1 MSKHHSSVAYVEPN
15 DVNTFGEGVIA
26 GDGFYDRAPDLEDY
40 CIALDIEVELS
51 SREDAVRENTKENTV
66 IMMSYRS
73 KGNGEEDRVS
83 FMSGSKIQVAGTP
96 NMLTSKYADMFVTD
110 LVDYGTTEMIGIK
123 SLDIEYNNACVPI
136 ITIKFTDVRGMSLF
150 QPTELNNNQSFNGI
164 RGFDQGNIAQ
174 SFFHAFFV
182 LPLPKFT
189 VHVKGFY
196 GRPVS
201 YEVMCQNFDASFN
214 SRTGDF
220 DVTAKFI
227 GFAYSFMSDIS
238 FDALLA
244 APYSDYIGSKYWDNN
259 VNNGRFRL
267 PDKSGQDMVN
277 MPKLYEIRQYFKT
290 IMNESDTDQ
299 QVTTVDD
306 EEMGHELEIGQLDEL
321 KRLYRSWY
329 SKLYELAAKKYGKDF
344 AFVFGGENDDKEYER
359 IVILTNGKNITGDN
373 LADEYS
379 QYDNDFR
386 QTNIDLYNAIEKYNS
401 SSESYRK
408 LTNVSKDFSQ
418 YTKVKTF
425 NELWYNDR
433 KKEIVFEGF
442 HRDNVL
448 PREETIKVIFNE
460 KDKTRRLRKIYDDGV
475 HQYIDAFVIEV
486 DYSDVKRRINALI
499 EDSNKTYDRK
509 LREKKLKEHNRY
521 MFAQMGWYPS
531 IENFTKIVMAHLETL
546 MAMMYDV
553 IEQTKTRTATDLGI
567 SVGDDGDCC
576 DVNSDAKYIPPF
588 PRVTKLI
595 TDSDGITKREDAWVG
610 NFNKGIGFKEVDMIN
625 GLFNAVAMIKKLEE
639 QMNATVSEQNRDI
652 AEREEGTCVV
662 KFPLAPFDF
671 FLDGSP
677 YGTESDISNDRYAF
691 AGKICMR
698 MFDLLAINSFRKEY
712 TTNWTSK
719 IKEIAETEAEN
730 FYNLVKITNVNL
742 MKEIGENGAINTGK
756 KIIDIVTS
764 VPDERMPWSKEGS
777 KQPLFNEANGF
788 WLERYSTS
796 HKAEK
801 IFIYPL
807 QNMSFYNLENTLKVF
822 DGDQVEV
829 ENNDIATSR
838 LRDHDAILGKFLKS
852 KKSKMFNT
860 VYISSRANYIK
871 ATLENA
877 AANGS
882 DAYKQIAGTLLSD
895 STLNPS
901 VYKELF
907 NTSSDFL
914 SSFNATLPDTYRGD
928 NVTTDKK
935 IEAGKPLYVGEEA
948 GEGTTYLSG
957 DQELESYFSL
967 DIGNGTVNNGTITE
981 VFGFKKNSK
990 GLYEIDKSSSLFLTD
1005 DYYLLGGWNASTHT
1019 YTPANVKTAFFLMG
1033 IDCFD
1038 YEGDNFGESKT
1049 FCNVPKLLI
1058 LQIGAVLAAH
1068 SSANGIGLQFTHPNG
1083 KIFENIRKKL
1093 HVSKTFET
1101 KMTPFLNRLNPL
1113 ARIKIIRYF
1122 LEWSNR
1128 NYNTISKYLTIRND
1142 KDNNVLKFGSPNC
1155 YVSTF
1160 KATGINRAL
1169 LNQDSSVVK
1178 SLTTDLMSPI
1188 MFVRGNVNAS
1198 VDAGDSTSLSRAAF
1212 KLDKT
1217 QVEVYLDSFLTKLRE
1232 LLNIGQPQEATNNAT
1247 TIAKEPSQTT
1257 EDMKIELYR
1266 YLKQVFDKWI
1276 PTTDKSEWN
1285 YETFFTESGG
1295 TSGETSESTGHL
1307 FHFID
1312 SYYNKVGS
1320 KLLINPLKLADK
1332 IGLSTTYSD
1341 VNVMLFNFLAEVYAE
1356 HRCMMKCIQNFRD
1369 LSKGMEDL
1377 FHPIPYMKMGMPKK
1391 HPDFVVV
1398 YTYAASKNLN
1408 VSNSEF
1414 NDDGFMLND
1423 ELETP
1428 LAIRSRG
1435 SSDDESSE
1443 PSTYYKIPAFGVSYG
1458 RQYQSY
1464 FKDVR
1469 VDMQNPIM
1477 TQQAIIAKHSILGA
1491 SRNEKSKISTSQDL
1505 YDIYT
1510 NQSYTCRVEMMGCAW
1525 IQPLMY
1531 FVLLNIPMFRGSYM
1545 IMKVTHRM
1553 RPGDMTTEIVG
1564 CRMANVSNRLVE
1576 NIFTDETDENTDDVN
1591 PSSNDSSSKAD
1602 VNNDCPYKIFPV
1614 SEDEDGV
1621 TMSGSETENA
1631 YKLMKILMQNGA
1643 SKIVA
1648 AGIVGNMAVET
1659 GPVKGGN
1666 PYRFNPQA
1674 VNPNDS
1680 GYVAAGLCM
1689 WNDSYYTLHQMLDND
1704 YQNYGHGNYSSRYV
1718 PSTVST
1724 VKERLKDKSAEYQCQ
1739 FVIKSLR
1746 DNTNVKEKNLWKKL
1760 TGATNPRDAAHI
1772 FCNGNSSKSK
1782 YAGYEN
1788 PNPNYAHLDKRI
1800 EWAEKIYN
1808 GYKETGSAKSTS
1820 TDPKHNTKNFPE
1832 LFFKAVQDSAWSSPS
1847 TSVNLD
1853 PTYQD
1858 GGLIMFKQKDGKRD
1872 KLGNVFDIILNGY
1885 YQYVQ
1890 NLIWYY
1896 NNAPNEE
1903 PLAIVATVAENP
1915 KIANR
1920 SIFILKESDTQ
1931 TSRTDIPNDPTQI
1944 NEKFLGAIA
1953 KRYPDP
1959 VNNKILVK
1967 EVPQFRGKQEMLKDY
1982 VPGECPTCNTNGE
1995 DNGNTSTPSQ
2005 IATSAKIK
2013 IDGWDVGKAVEW
2025 INKNSRDSYVVD
2037 NKTCKPGA
2045 PRRKDDPKR
2054 CDGLCATYVE
2064 YAIAAG
2070 GGPLSTRM
2078 QCGGKTGAATNLR
2091 YRGILEQNGF
2101 QMIESGGQL
2110 AKHGNSK
2117 IQPQAGDVCIIGRDV
2132 EKGAGGKYH
2141 ACMWNGKQWV
2151 SDFKQNY
2158 MNVYNSSK
2166 YDLFPYAIYRFHNK
2180 QGTAYS

>member
-1 MSKHHSSVAYVEPN
+1 MPKHHSSVAYVEPN
-15 DVNTFGEGVIA
+15 DVNTFDKGVIA
-26 GDGFYDRAPDLEDY
+26 GDGFYDRAPNLEDY

-51 SREDAVRENTKENTV
+51 SREDAVRENTKENNV
-66 IMMSYRS
+66 IIMSYRS

-83 FMSGSKIQVAGTP
+83 FMSGSKMQVAGSP

-201 YEVMCQNFDASFN
+201 YEVMCQHFDAAFN

-244 APYSDYIGSKYWDNN
+244 APYSDYIGAKYWNDN
-259 VNNGRFRL
+259 VNNGRFKL

-329 SKLYELAAKKYGKDF
+329 SKLYELASKKYGKDF
-344 AFVFGGENDDKEYER
+344 AFVFGGENNDKEYER

-373 LADEYS
+373 LADEYL
-379 QYDNDFR
+379 QYDNDFK

-460 KDKTRRLRKIYDDGV
+460 KDRTRRLRKIYDDGV

-521 MFAQMGWYPS
+521 MFAKMGWYPS

-576 DVNSDAKYIPPF
+576 DVNSNVKYIPPF

-625 GLFNAVAMIKKLEE
+625 GLFNAVAMIKKLED
-639 QMNATVSEQNRDI
+639 QMNATVREQNRDI

-662 KFPLAPFDF
+662 KFPLAAFDF
-671 FLDGSP
+671 FLDSNP

-698 MFDLLAINSFRKEY
+698 MFDILAINSFRKEY

-730 FYNLVKITNVNL
+730 FYNLVRITNVNL

-764 VPDERMPWSKEGS
+764 TPNEKMPWYKEGS

-801 IFIYPL
+801 IFLYPL
-807 QNMSFYNLENTLKVF
+807 QNMSFYNMENTLKVF

-829 ENNDIATSR
+829 ENNNIAASR
-838 LRDHDAILGKFLKS
+838 LRDHNAILGKFLKS
-852 KKSKMFNT
+852 RKSNMFNT

-882 DAYKQIAGTLLSD
+882 DAYKQIAGTLLSA
-895 STLNPS
+895 STLSPS

-914 SSFNATLPDTYRGD
+914 SSFNAKLPETYRGD
-928 NVTTDKK
+928 NVTTDKN
-935 IEAGKPLYVGEEA
+935 IEPGKPLYVGEKAEN
-948 GEGTTYLSG
+948 GTTYLSG
-957 DQELESYFSL
+957 DQELESYFNL

-981 VFGFKKNSK
+981 VFGFKKKKINEK
-990 GLYEIDKSSSLFLTD
+990 EEIYEIDKNYSLFLTD
-1005 DYYLLGGWNASTHT
+1005 DYYLLGGWNTSTHT
-1019 YTPANVKTAFFLMG
+1019 YTSANVKTAFFLMG
-1033 IDCFD
+1033 LDCFD
-1038 YEGDNFGESKT
+1038 YEGNNFGEDKT
-1049 FCNVPKLLI
+1049 FCNVPKLLV

-1068 SSANGIGLQFTHPNG
+1068 SSANGIGLQFTDKYG

-1093 HVSKTFET
+1093 PVSAAFET

-1113 ARIKIIRYF
+1113 ARIKLVRYF

-1142 KDNNVLKFGSPNC
+1142 KDKNVLKFGSPNC

-1198 VDAGDSTSLSRAAF
+1198 VDAGDGTSLSRAAF

-1232 LLNIGQPQEATNNAT
+1232 LLSIGQPQEATNNAT
-1247 TIAKEPSQTT
+1247 TIAKDPSQTT

-1276 PTTDKSEWN
+1276 PTTDKREWN

-1312 SYYNKVGS
+1312 SYYNKVGN

-1332 IGLSTTYSD
+1332 IMLSMTYSD

-1377 FHPIPYMKMGMPKK
+1377 FHPISYMKMGTPKK

-1464 FKDVR
+1464 FKDVS

-1491 SRNEKSKISTSQDL
+1491 SRNEQSKISTSQDL

-1564 CRMANVSNRLVE
+1564 CRMANVSNRLIE
-1576 NIFTDETDENTDDVN
+1576 NIFTDETDENTDDTGS
-1591 PSSNDSSSKAD
+1591 SSNDSSSKAD

-1614 SEDEDGV
+1614 SNNDGV
-1621 TMSGSETENA
+1621 TMSGDEVEKAN
-1631 YKLMKILMQNGA
+1631 KLMTILMGYIPEITDENKK
-1643 SKIVA
+1643 KIVA
-1648 AGIVGNMAVET
+1648 AGIVGNMFRESS
-1659 GPVKGGN
+1659 
-1666 PYRFNPQA
+1666 YNPQK
-1674 VNPNDS
+1674 VKEND
-1680 GYVAAGLCM
+1680 GDYVSAGLCQ
-1689 WNDSYYTLHQMLDND
+1689 WNDRYFTLHQMLDND
-1704 YQNYGHGNYSSRYV
+1704 YKNYGHGNYKSHYI
-1718 PSTVST
+1718 PSTANT

-1746 DNTNVKEKNLWKKL
+1746 DNINPKEKNLWKKL

-1772 FCNGNSSKSK
+1772 FCNEADGKS
-1782 YAGYEN
+1782 YIGYEN
-1788 PNPNYAHLDKRI
+1788 PAYDPLDVKIRLDK
-1800 EWAEKIYN
+1800 AEEVYKSYKQN
-1808 GYKETGSAKSTS
+1808 GKKPVS
-1820 TDPKHNTKNFPE
+1820 TDPQHNTKNFPE

-1853 PTYQD
+1853 PTYKD

-1920 SIFILKESDTQ
+1920 SIFILKKSDTQ
-1931 TSRTDIPNDPTQI
+1931 KSVTDIPSDPTQI
-1944 NEKFLGAIA
+1944 NEKFLRAIA

-1959 VNNKILVK
+1959 VNNNILVK

-1982 VPGECPTCNTNGE
+1982 IPGECPTCNTNDGS
-1995 DNGNTSTPSQ
+1995 NGASSVNYNPNAGTKINEGGMINNWNAKKAAEWLICASKKESLHICAFAVQ
-2005 IATSAKIK
+2005 QAVIA
-2013 IDGWDVGKAVEW
+2013 GG
-2025 INKNSRDSYVVD
+2025 INVI
-2037 NKTCKPGA
+2037 TG
-2045 PRRKDDPKR
+2045 
-2054 CDGLCATYVE
+2054 
-2064 YAIAAG
+2064 AG
-2070 GGPLSTRM
+2070 GGYRQVTAMTKDGSWEYIATGKTNTSQVSGISPQVGDIMGMTKGNDFDYYGHICMYCGSEYGWISDYKQKNGPYVYAKKGREPGTYWVIRYKG
-2078 QCGGKTGAATNLR
+2078 GGKSTTQR
-2091 YRGILEQNGF
+2091 
-2101 QMIESGGQL
+2101 
-2110 AKHGNSK
+2110 
-2117 IQPQAGDVCIIGRDV
+2117 PQTC
-2132 EKGAGGKYH
+2132 Y
-2141 ACMWNGKQWV
+2141 NGKCL
-2151 SDFKQNY
+2151 
-2158 MNVYNSSK
+2158 NSGC
-2166 YDLFPYAIYRFHNK
+2166 A
-2180 QGTAYS
+2180 